1 MIFLVMIT
9 MILLMMVTSLSCPQL
24 EQDDGRLLRHQ
35 DQQGDELYRGGLVFA
50 KLFLILIK
58 KVKKL
63 HQALT
68 DLVLTV
74 QSLERT
80 KTFSF
85 VNDSH

>member
-9 MILLMMVTSLSCPQL
+9 MILLMVVTSLTSPQL

-35 DQQGDELYRGGLVFA
+35 DQQGDELHRGVFA
-50 KLFLILIK
+50 NLFRIFSL
-58 KVKKL
+58 
-63 HQALT
+63 QALT

-85 VNDSH
+85 LNDLH